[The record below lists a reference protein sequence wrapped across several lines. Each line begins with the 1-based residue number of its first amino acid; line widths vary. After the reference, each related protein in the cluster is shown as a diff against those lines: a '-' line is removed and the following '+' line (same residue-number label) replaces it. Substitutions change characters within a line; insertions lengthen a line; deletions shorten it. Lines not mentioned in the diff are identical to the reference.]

1 MKDTKKATKKATIN
15 NVKKGKVMRDTKKAV
30 KKAVK
35 KATKKATKKAA
46 KETKVIK
53 AVGAVPLG
61 RNQVLSVK
69 VNNTS
74 NTKVTKETFDTSL
87 EDIQNGMSTFNDIQ
101 EEIKKS
107 LIVTG
112 MLPKGEWLL
121 ALVRTAST
129 RGSKDIKYSQ
139 NWERYHIGTGKILC
153 NMATNIRIILGENF
167 DRKPADVTNEIK
179 KALKEFA
186 PKRDKKV
193 KDIVIQCKLSGL
205 ASKVKRYREDAA
217 LKKDKKALQANA
229 LASHQQALVAA
240 TMEHRNKGDNETK
253 TPLQTMR
260 DQNSLA
266 SDLASGLI
274 ALYVRDTLDKSE
286 IVTLIEAVG
295 DRHSIDITKVFEK
308 RNDMINDATQV
319 INGLV
324 SEK

>member
-1 MKDTKKATKKATIN
+1 MKDTKKATKKATKKVTIN
-15 NVKKGKVMRDTKKAV
+15 NVKKGKVMKDTKKAKRAASKQA
-30 KKAVK
+30 KKE
-35 KATKKATKKAA
+35 A
-46 KETKVIK
+46 KLIK

-61 RNQVLSVK
+61 KKQVLSVR

-74 NTKVTKETFDTSL
+74 NTKVNEATFDKSL
-87 EDIQNGMSTFNDIQ
+87 EDIQSGMSTFNDIQ
-101 EEIKKS
+101 EEIKSS
-107 LIVTG
+107 LIVNG
-112 MLPKGEWLL
+112 MLPKGKWLL

-129 RGSKDIKYSQ
+129 RGNKDIKYSQ

-186 PKRDKKV
+186 PKRNKKV
-193 KDIVIQCKLSGL
+193 KDVVIQLKLSGL

-274 ALYVRDTLDKSE
+274 ALYVRDTITKNE
-286 IVTLIEAVG
+286 IVNLIEAVG

-324 SEK
+324 SEWKL